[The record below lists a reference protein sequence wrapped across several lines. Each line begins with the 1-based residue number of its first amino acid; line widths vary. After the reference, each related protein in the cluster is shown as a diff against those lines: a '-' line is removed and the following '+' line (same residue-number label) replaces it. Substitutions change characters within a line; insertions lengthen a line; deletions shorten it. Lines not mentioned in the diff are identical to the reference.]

1 MILGEVSGS
10 ALAQVALGRE
20 VADLVI
26 SNARLVNV
34 YTGEVLDDQC
44 VAVKGTRIAY
54 VGDDDGQGIG
64 PQTELID
71 ARGQVLI
78 PGFIDGHIH
87 LDWFST
93 IDEFLRA
100 AIPRGTTTVC
110 TEMSSVADGLGYE
123 GILEYLAAMED
134 QPAKVYGLAPA
145 ISLLNS
151 ARYGGRAMITV
162 EEAERLLEMERVA
175 GVGEVYWSRVL
186 EQDGDAA
193 RLLAKARA
201 CGKAIEGHT
210 AGARGRKLAA
220 SVAGG
225 LSSCH
230 EPITAD
236 QVLERLRLG
245 MYTMLREGSVRQDLA
260 ATVMVANMALDCRRL
275 VLVSDSLWPHDLV
288 RHGHMDYVVQRAI
301 DLGCDPVKAVQMAT
315 LNVAEYFGMD
325 GDIGGIAPGRCAD
338 MQIVPDLH
346 TMRPGYVI
354 SDGRV
359 AARDGELLVEPKR
372 GRYSAALRHTIR
384 LPRALRPEDFAIG
397 APNGRQEVAVRAI
410 HLRGNVLTEERVVT
424 LPVVDGTVPADAE
437 RGVLKAAVLDRQH
450 NSGRRG
456 VAFVTGSGMRKGA
469 LATSISFDGCQ
480 IAAIGA
486 SDADLAGAINRLAE
500 LEGGLV
506 LWADGGVVAELPLP
520 ISGTMSEQPMAEL
533 AARCDQLLAAC
544 AELGATLSNP
554 LLSLITI
561 TFTAVPALRLRL
573 GGLLDVRKG
582 DLVSLFA
589 EE

>member
-1 MILGEVSGS
+1 MILGQVSGS
-10 ALAQVALGRE
+10 DLAQVALGRE
-20 VADLVI
+20 PADLVI
-26 SNARLVNV
+26 DNARLVNV
-34 YTGEVLDDQC
+34 YTGEVLEDQS

-54 VGDDDGQGIG
+54 VGSDVEEGIG
-64 PQTELID
+64 PKTEVID

-87 LDWFST
+87 LDWFCT
-93 IDEFLRA
+93 LDEFLRA
-100 AIPRGTTTVC
+100 AIPHGTTAAC

-134 QPAKVYGLAPA
+134 QPAKIYGLAPA

-151 ARYGGRAMITV
+151 ARYGGRAMITIDQ
-162 EEAERLLEMERVA
+162 MERVA
-175 GVGEVYWSRVL
+175 GVGEVYWPRVL
-186 EQDGDAA
+186 EQDEEAE

-230 EPITAD
+230 ESITAS
-236 QVLERLRLG
+236 QTLERLRLG
-245 MYTMLREGSVRQDLA
+245 MYTMLREGSVRRDLTA
-260 ATVMVANMALDCRRL
+260 TATVANLALDCRRL
-275 VLVSDSLWPHDLV
+275 VLVSDSLWPNDLV
-288 RHGHMDYVVQRAI
+288 RHGHMDHVVQRAI

-315 LNVAEYFGMD
+315 LNAAEYFGMD

-338 MQIVPDLH
+338 MQIVPELD
-346 TMRPGYVI
+346 TMRPRYVI

-359 AARDGELLVEPKR
+359 VAKDGELLVEPR
-372 GRYSAALRHTIR
+372 RSRYSAALRHTVR
-384 LPRALRPEDFAIG
+384 LPRPLRPADLAVA
-397 APNGRQEVAVRAI
+397 APKGRREVAVRAI
-410 HLRGNVLTEERVVT
+410 HLCGNVLTEERIVT
-424 LPVVDGTVPADAE
+424 LPVVDGMVLPDAA

-450 NSGRRG
+450 NSGERA
-456 VAFVTGSGMRKGA
+456 VAFATGCGMRKGA
-469 LATSISFDGCQ
+469 LATSITFDGCK

-500 LEGGLV
+500 LQGGLV
-506 LWADGGVVAELPLP
+506 LWADGGAVVELPLP
-520 ISGTMSEQPMAEL
+520 VSGTMSERPIAEL
-533 AARCDQLLAAC
+533 AARCDELLAAC
-544 AELGATLSNP
+544 AELGAELANP

-561 TFTAVPALRLRL
+561 TFTGVPALRLRL

-582 DLVSLFA
+582 EIVSMFA
-589 EE
+589 DA